1 MDILEKKK
9 KRLKIQSWRRGMKEM
24 DLILGNFID
33 RYIFLLTRDELDC
46 YEQLLQ
52 HDDQMIFTWI
62 MNTHEAPREFTFL
75 LKKISDFAFSKSK
88 VIPLT

>member
-62 MNTHEAPREFTFL
+62 MNTHEAPGEFTFL
-75 LKKISDFAFSKSK
+75 LRKISDFAFSKS
-88 VIPLT
+88 VVMS